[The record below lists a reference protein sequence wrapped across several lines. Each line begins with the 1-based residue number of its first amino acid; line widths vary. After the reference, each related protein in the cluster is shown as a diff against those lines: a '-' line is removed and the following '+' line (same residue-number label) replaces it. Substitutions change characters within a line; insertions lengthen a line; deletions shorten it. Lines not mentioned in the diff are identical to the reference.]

1 MPVAEEP
8 GTDDEHLG
16 DLEAVTDA
24 ALGQVDVESLLN
36 TLLDRVREILSAD
49 TAAVLL
55 LDESGR
61 YLVATAARGIEAE
74 VHQGVRIPL
83 GTGFAGRIARDRRPA
98 TLDRVDR
105 TTVYNPILWEHGIKA
120 MLGVPLMAGGNVIGV
135 LHVGSR
141 EIRSFTPEDT
151 RLLELAADRI
161 ALATLSRV
169 VEAERAAA
177 HVLQRSLLP
186 SALPELPGIELA
198 ARYVPASRGGVG
210 GDWYDVFWLPSG
222 ELCMVIGDVAGHGV
236 RAAVVMGRVRSALR
250 AYALENDRPET
261 ILELVDRKLQY
272 FEAGHMVTA
281 LCVIADAE
289 LENVTIASAGHPPP
303 VLATGGG
310 PGALVDIAIDPPLGI
325 SQGIRRTATTITLD
339 AGDVLLL
346 YTDGLYERRGTDVDA
361 RLALLESAVRPAPAE
376 FVCASVMRRM
386 IGEDPTEDDVAVLAL
401 YRVHNVADS
410 RPA

>member
-8 GTDDEHLG
+8 RTPKDRLG

-24 ALGQVDVESLLN
+24 ALGHLDVESLLN

-55 LDESGR
+55 LDESR
-61 YLVATAARGIEAE
+61 CYLIATAARGIEAE

-83 GTGFAGRIARDRRPA
+83 GTGFAGRIASDRRPV
-98 TLDRVDR
+98 TLDRVDA
-105 TTVYNPILWEHGIKA
+105 TTVYNPILWEHGIRA

-141 EIRSFTPEDT
+141 ETRFFTPEDT
-151 RLLELAADRI
+151 HLLELAADRV
-161 ALATLSRV
+161 ALGTLSRV
-169 VEAERAAA
+169 VEAERAASF
-177 HVLQRSLLP
+177 VLQRSLLP
-186 SALPELPGIELA
+186 SALPESPGIELA

-222 ELCMVIGDVAGHGV
+222 ELCMVIGDVAGHDV

-261 ILELVDRKLQY
+261 ILELVDGKLQY
-272 FEAGHMVTA
+272 FETGHMVTA
-281 LCVIADAE
+281 LCAIADAE
-289 LENVTIASAGHPPP
+289 FENVTIASAGHLPP

-310 PGALVDIAIDPPLGI
+310 PGALVDMAIDPPLGVLH
-325 SQGIRRTATTITLD
+325 GIRRTATTIKLE
-339 AGDVLLL
+339 AGDVLVL
-346 YTDGLYERRGTDVDA
+346 YTDGLFERRGTDLDA
-361 RLALLESAVRPAPAE
+361 RLAILEDAVRPASADL
-376 FVCASVMRRM
+376 VCASVMRRM

-401 YRVHNVADS
+401 HRVPSVADS